1 MQGKRVAQAIPK
13 FWVLKILAIAA
24 LFVPLASYVA
34 LLMSSHGI
42 HRNVLSLGW
51 AEQALMLA
59 LVLLPTLT
67 LRHLRLIP
75 ASPAAPHEME

>member
-1 MQGKRVAQAIPK
+1 MHGKRVAQAIPK
-13 FWVLKILAIAA
+13 FLVLKILAIAA

-51 AEQALMLA
+51 AEQSLMLV
-59 LVLLPTLT
+59 LVLLPALT
-67 LRHLRLIP
+67 LRHLRVIP
-75 ASPAAPHEME
+75 ASPATPHEME